1 MGNELVSDSQPHRGG
16 ESKGFAA
23 LSYTEVFY
31 NHLPYYLAI
40 GMTPE
45 QFWDGDCRL
54 TESYR
59 RADELK
65 QRRRNQDLWLQGMY
79 FYEALCDVSPILQ
92 AFAKKVRSLLR
103 TLLSRM
109 PLPKNRSKKR
119 RNGKNALDTKNKGK
133 NGSVGGKDQYTACYS
148 SREGGRRWIIRLTP
162 YKSKLHL
169 RLPMHSVG

>member
-92 AFAKKVRSLLR
+92 AFAKKGTKPTPYSPEPYAVTEKQVKEKKERQERLRYEKQRQKWQRGRQRPIHSLLFE
-103 TLLSRM
+103 
-109 PLPKNRSKKR
+109 P
-119 RNGKNALDTKNKGK
+119 
-133 NGSVGGKDQYTACYS
+133 
-148 SREGGRRWIIRLTP
+148 GRR
-162 YKSKLHL
+162 
-169 RLPMHSVG
+169 

>member
-40 GMTPE
+40 GMPNDL
-45 QFWDGDCRL
+45 FWNGDCRL

-59 RADELK
+59 KAEEIKRK
-65 QRRRNQDLWLQGMY
+65 QRNQDLWLQGLY

-92 AFAKKVRSLLR
+92 AFAKKGTKPTPYTSEPYA
-103 TLLSRM
+103 T
-109 PLPKNRSKKR
+109 SKKEVEER
-119 RNGKNALDTKNKGK
+119 RERNEKLRYEKTKAKMASWAAKTNT
-133 NGSVGGKDQYTACYS
+133 QIA
-148 SREGGRRWIIRLTP
+148 IRAGQEVDDV
-162 YKSKLHL
+162 KRK
-169 RLPMHSVG
+169 

>member
-23 LSYTEVFY
+23 LSHTEVFY

-79 FYEALCDVSPILQ
+79 FYEALCDVSPIFQ
-92 AFAKKVRSLLR
+92 AFAKK
-103 TLLSRM
+103 
-109 PLPKNRSKKR
+109 
-119 RNGKNALDTKNKGK
+119 GTKP
-133 NGSVGGKDQYTACYS
+133 
-148 SREGGRRWIIRLTP
+148 TP
-162 YKSKLHL
+162 YSPEPYAVTEKQVKEKKERQERL
-169 RLPMHSVG
+169 RYEKTKAKMAAWAAKTNTQLAIRAGKEVDGG

>member
-45 QFWDGDCRL
+45 QFWDGDCQL

-92 AFAKKVRSLLR
+92 AFAKKERQERLR
-103 TLLSRM
+103 YEKTKAKMAAWAAKTNTQLAIRA
-109 PLPKNRSKKR
+109 
-119 RNGKNALDTKNKGK
+119 GKEVD
-133 NGSVGGKDQYTACYS
+133 GG
-148 SREGGRRWIIRLTP
+148 
-162 YKSKLHL
+162 
-169 RLPMHSVG
+169 

>member
-92 AFAKKVRSLLR
+92 AFAKKGTKPTPYSPEPYAVTEKQVKEKKERQERLRYEKQRQRWQRGRQRPIHSLLFE
-103 TLLSRM
+103 
-109 PLPKNRSKKR
+109 P
-119 RNGKNALDTKNKGK
+119 
-133 NGSVGGKDQYTACYS
+133 
-148 SREGGRRWIIRLTP
+148 GRR
-162 YKSKLHL
+162 
-169 RLPMHSVG
+169 